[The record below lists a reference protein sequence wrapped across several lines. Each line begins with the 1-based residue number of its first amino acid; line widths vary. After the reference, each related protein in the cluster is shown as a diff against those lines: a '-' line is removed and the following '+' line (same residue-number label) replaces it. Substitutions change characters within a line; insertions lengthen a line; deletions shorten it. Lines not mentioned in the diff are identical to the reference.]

1 MDYKL
6 IAVDLDGTLLNSKKE
21 ISPRNRYA
29 LLEAQA
35 QGKRV
40 VIASGRHPIGVL
52 PIAGD
57 LMLERYG
64 GFIMSFNGG
73 IIIDCRTGKTV
84 AGKLF
89 PKEFLGDIISVLKGT
104 NVTVM
109 TFDSQKIYA
118 DNKVN
123 DYTFIEREV
132 LKTDMIVLDDFV
144 SGIKFDIHKLLLAG
158 EPDELNR
165 CQEMLKRRYDGLLEI
180 YKSAPYYLELMPFGV
195 SKGSML
201 PGLLENIGVSR
212 EELLAFGDSFN
223 DLTMI
228 GYAGMGVAM
237 DNADPEVKRIS
248 NFVCESNDDD
258 GVARFIEKYVL

>member
-1 MDYKL
+1 
-6 IAVDLDGTLLNSKKE
+6 
-21 ISPRNRYA
+21 
-29 LLEAQA
+29 
-35 QGKRV
+35 
-40 VIASGRHPIGVL
+40 
-52 PIAGD
+52 
-57 LMLERYG
+57 
-64 GFIMSFNGG
+64 
-73 IIIDCRTGKTV
+73 
-84 AGKLF
+84 
-89 PKEFLGDIISVLKGT
+89 
-104 NVTVM
+104 
-109 TFDSQKIYA
+109 
-118 DNKVN
+118 
-123 DYTFIEREV
+123 
-132 LKTDMIVLDDFV
+132 MIVLDDFV